1 MTWNIV
7 TDSSCDLPP
16 SQSEDGEIR
25 LSSVPFIISVG
36 SADFVDDEVLDV
48 PAMLEAMEKEPA
60 ASHTSCPSPQAWLS
74 EFERADNVIALTISS
89 QLSGSMNSALIAKEL
104 AQEQHPEK
112 RIAVVDSRS
121 TGPEITLC
129 AEELKDMIAAGAEFD
144 QAVAHAE
151 EFFPRTRIAFA
162 LSSFDN
168 LVKNGRMSRIK
179 GFLARALGMW
189 GIGIGSDEG
198 EILFRGK
205 TRGKAGALEALLA
218 DMRERGYQG
227 GRAAISHCLNQE
239 LAQAL
244 ADRIRALWKGAE
256 VSILP
261 TRGLCSY
268 YAERGGLIVSY

>member
-1 MTWNIV
+1 MTWNIM

-36 SADFVDDEVLDV
+36 SADFVDDEALDV
-48 PAMLEAMEKEPA
+48 PALLEAMEREPA
-60 ASHTSCPSPQAWLS
+60 ASHTSCPSPQAWLR

-89 QLSGSMNSALIAKEL
+89 QLSGSMSSAKIAEEL
-104 AQEQHPEK
+104 AREQYPEK
-112 RIAVVDSRS
+112 NIAVLDSRS
-121 TGPEITLC
+121 TGPEIVLC
-129 AEELKDMIAAGAEFD
+129 VEAIRKRIQDGEDFGTVVSWAEGFLKATQIL
-144 QAVAHAE
+144 
-151 EFFPRTRIAFA
+151 FA

-168 LVKNGRMSRIK
+168 LIKNGRMGK
-179 GFLARALGMW
+179 VTGFVARVLNMW
-189 GIGIGSDEG
+189 GIGSGSDEG
-198 EILFRGK
+198 EIVVE
-205 TRGKAGALEALLA
+205 GKARGEKRAVEMLLA
-218 DMRERGYQG
+218 KMRERGYQG
-227 GRAAISHCLNQE
+227 GRAAISHCLNPE
-239 LAQAL
+239 LARAL